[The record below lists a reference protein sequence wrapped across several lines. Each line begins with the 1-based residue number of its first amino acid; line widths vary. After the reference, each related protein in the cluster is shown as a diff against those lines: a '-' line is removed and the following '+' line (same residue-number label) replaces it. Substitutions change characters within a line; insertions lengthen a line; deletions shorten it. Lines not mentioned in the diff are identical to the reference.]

1 MYCVYVYMCVYVG
14 MWKTD
19 RFSHKIKGRALAR
32 GGGFILLL
40 LLSLLAHMKLS
51 TILYLL

>member
-1 MYCVYVYMCVYVG
+1 MCIYVG

-40 LLSLLAHMKLS
+40 LSLLARMKLS